1 MWVEERGRGVTSQ
14 AKDRSQQARKER
26 CGKGMRRGL
35 ERILS
40 EDFLAWKVEESPAGF
55 SRAERSSQYVVTWWL
70 TLPCERGLVEWII
83 VLGRAP
89 PGPGPGI
96 TAFVDDV

>member
-1 MWVEERGRGVTSQ
+1 MGGV
-14 AKDRSQQARKER
+14 AEGLR
-26 CGKGMRRGL
+26 RRGL
-35 ERILS
+35 ERILP
-40 EDFLAWKVEESPAGF
+40 EDFPAWKVEEIPAGF
-55 SRAERSSQYVVTWWL
+55 SRRAERSSQYVVTWWL

-89 PGPGPGI
+89 AGPGPGI